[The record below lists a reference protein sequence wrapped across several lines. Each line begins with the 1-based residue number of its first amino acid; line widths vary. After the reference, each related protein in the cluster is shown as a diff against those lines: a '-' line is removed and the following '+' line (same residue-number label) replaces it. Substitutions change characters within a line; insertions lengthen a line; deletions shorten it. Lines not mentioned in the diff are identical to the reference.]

1 MPQFAS
7 VLDQPSADIKR
18 PDPMPVGTYVWQVP
32 AQYKQDKAKTQT
44 EYVEWMVKCLGATED
59 VDQEALAAC
68 LKGKAI
74 TDKQMKATFYL
85 TDDSAWRLKDFL
97 DHCGVEDGP
106 DLTLRA
112 RLAGA
117 GGSQVLGTVR
127 HEPSQD
133 GTYMIAKLSGFA
145 AMPS

>member
-32 AQYKQDKAKTQT
+32 AQYKQDKAKTGT
-44 EYVEWMVKCLGATED
+44 EYVEWLVKCLGATED

-74 TDKQMKATFYL
+74 TDKAMKATFYL
-85 TDDSAWRLKDFL
+85 TEDSVWRLKEFL
-97 DHCGVEDGP
+97 DFCGVDDPAGA
-106 DLTLRA
+106 TLRG
-112 RLAGA
+112 RIPGA
-117 GGSQVLGTVR
+117 GGLQVLGTVR